1 MTTMST
7 STRPQTVRDVLVHA
21 LRSAAAHNPADVAA
35 PIAVLWPDAEGVW
48 AAVAPSLGGEVQVL
62 TLGEHDPD
70 RGRGPVPWLRIQTVL
85 GEGTSDGL
93 LVVYLPGVSRK
104 ELVDPGRLREGLQ
117 PLAGMVVRSAVFAQR
132 NGSDWTPSAFLTND
146 TQGLGLSVS
155 ASKETREALA
165 RSLFRVLECR
175 VSDLVGRNLDS
186 SDFDKLLVADAP
198 RRVLTWLGSPEE
210 KQAAWEADGTWAGFV
225 SLVRKEY
232 KVHPVT
238 DGQLAAARKLGDREG
253 KWAEVWTRF
262 VESPHAYPGVVDA
275 LRLARPD
282 DVLLPTHPDSWPQD
296 NDDAEKA
303 ALAGVSGL
311 VGKPADQVRTAL
323 TALHATHAPRLDT
336 VWATLGETPAAFL
349 VDRLGDLADL
359 TESIGVGT
367 DVPALAA
374 HHARA
379 GWRVD
384 RAFTAAL
391 ATLEQGHPQSGA
403 VASVA
408 ESLYRPW
415 LEASSLA
422 FQQAWAVAP
431 PAGHDAGIAA
441 DEPAGTCALFVD
453 GLRFDLAA
461 ELALALQSRGLTT
474 DLGWRL
480 AGVPTV
486 TGTCKPA
493 VTPVAGALYTGA
505 GLNPTTPAGA
515 LATHEALKKL
525 MGDAGWQFLTEDSTG
540 DPSGRGWTEGGDI
553 DTLGHN
559 VGVKLAHRIP
569 DEVRALSTRVT
580 ELLNAGWQRVIVVTD
595 HGWLMLPGKLPKHPV
610 PEHLMAPRKGR
621 CARLADKAAAP
632 AGVRLLPWRWDP
644 DVQIVLAPGIHA
656 FEDGKVYEH
665 GGLSPQESV
674 VPQLVV
680 SKPAAGPAVAALAV
694 DISWVNLK
702 LTVKVPDAPDGCT
715 VDLRTKPNDAST
727 SLVGEGKPL
736 RNAKAALFADDE
748 HAGEKAIL
756 VVIGPQGTMLANKQT
771 QIPEV

>member
-1 MTTMST
+1 
-7 STRPQTVRDVLVHA
+7 
-21 LRSAAAHNPADVAA
+21 
-35 PIAVLWPDAEGVW
+35 
-48 AAVAPSLGGEVQVL
+48 
-62 TLGEHDPD
+62 
-70 RGRGPVPWLRIQTVL
+70 VPWLRIQTVL
-85 GEGTSDGL
+85 GEHASDGL
-93 LVVYLPGVSRK
+93 RVVYLPGVSRK
-104 ELVDPGRLREGLQ
+104 ELVDPGRLREELQ

-146 TQGLGLSVS
+146 AQGLGLSVS

-165 RSLFRVLECR
+165 RSLSRVLECR
-175 VSDLVGRNLDS
+175 VSDLVGRTLDS

-198 RRVLTWLGSPEE
+198 RQVLTWLGSPEE
-210 KQAAWEADGTWAGFV
+210 QQAAWEADGTWAGFV

-232 KVHPVT
+232 KVHPVS
-238 DGQLAAARKLGDREG
+238 DGRLAATRKLGDREG

-262 VESPHAYPGVVDA
+262 ADSPHAYPGVVDA

-296 NDDAEKA
+296 NEVAEQA

-311 VGKPADQVRTAL
+311 VGKPSDQVRAAL
-323 TALHATHAPRLDT
+323 AALHSTHAPRLDT
-336 VWATLGETPAAFL
+336 VWFALGKTPAAVL
-349 VDRLGDLADL
+349 VDRLTDLADL
-359 TESIGVGT
+359 TESIGVGN
-367 DVPALAA
+367 DIPALAA
-374 HHARA
+374 HHAAA

-384 RAFTAAL
+384 RAFTATL
-391 ATLEQGHPQSGA
+391 ATLEQGHPQSSA

-415 LEASSLA
+415 LEASTQA
-422 FQQAWAVAP
+422 FQQAWTAAP
-431 PAGHDAGIAA
+431 PAGHPAGIGA
-441 DEPAGTCALFVD
+441 DEPVGTCTLFVD

-474 DLGWRL
+474 DLGWGL

-493 VTPVAGALYTGA
+493 VTPVAGALSTGA
-505 GLNPTTPAGA
+505 GLNPATPAGA
-515 LATHEALKKL
+515 PATHEALKKL
-525 MGDAGWQFLTEDSTG
+525 MSDAGWQFLTEDTTG

-569 DEVRALSTRVT
+569 DEVRALATRVT
-580 ELLNAGWQRVIVVTD
+580 ELLNAGWLRVIVVTD
-595 HGWLMLPGKLPKHPV
+595 HGWLLLPGKLPKHHV

-621 CARLADKAAAP
+621 CARLAEKAAAP

-644 DVQIVLAPGIHA
+644 EVQIALAPGIHA
-656 FEDGKVYEH
+656 FADGKVYEH

-674 VPQLVV
+674 VPRLVV
-680 SKPAAGPAVAALAV
+680 SKPAAAAAVAALAV

-702 LTVKVPDAPDGCT
+702 LTVEVPHAPEGST
-715 VDLRTKPNDAST
+715 VDLRTRANDAST

-748 HAGEKAIL
+748 HAGEAAIL
-756 VVIGPQGTMLANKQT
+756 VVIGPQGTMLANKPT